1 MRGSPSGFVP
11 AMARSSVRQKVM
23 NIEGD
28 SMMNFKSAISSLLVG
43 LCLMTIPAFAQHGSV
58 GQTKASEKEAIQKEI
73 LRLEEEGRQKA
84 LKGDSN
90 WDELIAEG
98 AYMIAYDGSIII
110 YQKGQNLP
118 SLPLKSFKMSEMI
131 VRVYG
136 EVAVVTGLAEI
147 ESETP
152 QKQPFS
158 FKMRFL
164 NIWKQVDNGW
174 KIVVSERT
182 GVKPPPK

>member
-1 MRGSPSGFVP
+1 V
-11 AMARSSVRQKVM
+11 
-23 NIEGD
+23 
-28 SMMNFKSAISSLLVG
+28 
-43 LCLMTIPAFAQHGSV
+43 TITAFARNNLN
-58 GQTKASEKEAIQKEI
+58 GQANANQEEVRRKEI
-73 LRLEEEGRQKA
+73 LRLEEVGRQKA
-84 LKGDSN
+84 LKGESN
-90 WDELIAEG
+90 WDDLIAEG

-118 SLPLKSFKMSEMI
+118 SLPLKSFKMSDMI
-131 VRVYG
+131 ARVYG
-136 EVAVVTGLAEI
+136 ETVVVTGLAEI

-164 NIWKQVDNGW
+164 NVWKQVGDGW

>member
-1 MRGSPSGFVP
+1 
-11 AMARSSVRQKVM
+11 
-23 NIEGD
+23 
-28 SMMNFKSAISSLLVG
+28 MNFRSMILSSLVC
-43 LCLMTIPAFAQHGSV
+43 LCLVTTNAFAQDKSN
-58 GQTKASEKEAIQKEI
+58 GQANPNQEEAIRKEV
-73 LRLEEEGRQKA
+73 LRLEEAGRQKA
-84 LKGDSN
+84 LKGENN
-90 WDELIAEG
+90 WDDLIAEG

-118 SLPLKSFKMSEMI
+118 SLPLKSFKMSDMI
-131 VRVYG
+131 ARVYG
-136 EVAVVTGLAEI
+136 EAVIVTGLAEI

-164 NIWKQVDNGW
+164 NVWKQAGDGW

>member
-1 MRGSPSGFVP
+1 MK
-11 AMARSSVRQKVM
+11 ARELIPR
-23 NIEGD
+23 
-28 SMMNFKSAISSLLVG
+28 LL
-43 LCLMTIPAFAQHGSV
+43 LCLCLAQIAAFARDSSKGRV
-58 GQTKASEKEAIQKEI
+58 AEDKTEAIEKEI
-73 LRLEEEGRQKA
+73 LRLEEVGRQKA
-84 LKGDSN
+84 LKGDSE

-98 AYMIAYDGSIII
+98 AYMIAYDGSVIL
-110 YQKGQNLP
+110 YHKGQSLP

-136 EVAVVTGLAEI
+136 EAAVVTGLAEI
-147 ESETP
+147 ESETA
-152 QKQPFS
+152 QHQPFS

-164 NIWKQVDNGW
+164 NVWRKSGDGW